1 MVFSTPIFL
10 FCFLVLTLLVYYL
23 VPRGLR
29 NVVLLCSSLFF
40 YFWGERVFVLIM
52 LLSTAIDYT
61 HGLMVERCQK
71 NGNDKGAR
79 WAVASS
85 VIFNLALLFFFKYW
99 DFIASSLQAIG
110 LTFMPVLNTHLP
122 IGISFYTFQTMSYT
136 IDVYRGDAR
145 AQRNIINFGTFVT
158 LFPQLI
164 AGPIIKYKDLGD
176 QIDSRTYSSER
187 FASGVQIFMV
197 GLGKKLLIANNV
209 GMLWDTYKAM
219 APGELTVAGAWL
231 GVLAFTF
238 QIYFDF
244 SGYSDMATGLGRML
258 GFEFLANFNYPY
270 ISKSITEFWR
280 RWHISLS
287 TWFREY
293 LYIPLG
299 GNRCSKPRWM
309 FNLLVVWAA
318 TGIWHGASWN
328 YLLWGL
334 YFFVLLMIEKF
345 FLLNLLKKAP
355 ALVGHVYTLFF
366 VLVSWAIFGLENFT
380 QLTAYLKVM
389 FGLGGVPLINGEL
402 GYYLSS
408 YLPILCVAALASTPL
423 GVSLYRRGSVRV
435 QQVACT
441 VLVVAG
447 LVVCTAYLVDG
458 TYNPFL
464 YFRF

>member
-61 HGLMVERCQK
+61 HGLLVERCQK

-99 DFIASSLQAIG
+99 DFIASSLQAVG

-219 APGELTVAGAWL
+219 APGDLTVAGAWL

-334 YFFVLLMIEKF
+334 YFFVLLMMEKF